1 MYELLI
7 DIILHI
13 LNIEV
18 EVIRKCNVIHP
29 IITSNHISEFDPV
42 VLFYVLRNDKIR
54 YIAGTEV
61 IKKVPIFN
69 AICEFFKVIFIE
81 KNKQLA
87 SEALTRELKCDDTIC
102 IFPEG
107 TLLYKSSSERSDV
120 YCEKTGFPKFK
131 NVLAPRETGFTKIQE
146 IMNRNGCKYTDITLI
161 YDVDTRQL
169 VEPMT
174 IMEMLRLRPKK
185 VKVIIDESDLSIT
198 ETFRRKDDLIET
210 YRNVPSNSFVEQ
222 IRLLFQGW
230 T

>member
-7 DIILHI
+7 DIILHV

-54 YIAGTEV
+54 YIANV
-61 IKKVPIFN
+61 DVMKIPLFN

-81 KNKQLA
+81 QNKQLA
-87 SEALTRELKCDDTIC
+87 LDALTRQLKSTDTVC

-107 TLLYKSSSERSDV
+107 TLLYKSSAERSDV

-131 NVLAPRETGFTKIQE
+131 NVIAPRETGFTKIQE
-146 IMNRNGCKYTDITLI
+146 IMKQTGCKYTDITLI

>member
-54 YIAGTEV
+54 YIANV
-61 IKKVPIFN
+61 DVMKIPLFN

-81 KNKQLA
+81 QNKQLA
-87 SEALTRELKCDDTIC
+87 LDALTRQLKSTDTVC

-107 TLLYKSSSERSDV
+107 TLLYKSSAERSDV
-120 YCEKTGFPKFK
+120 YCEKMGFPKFK

-146 IMNRNGCKYTDITLI
+146 IMKQTGCKYTDITLI

-174 IMEMLRLRPKK
+174 IMEMFRLRPKK